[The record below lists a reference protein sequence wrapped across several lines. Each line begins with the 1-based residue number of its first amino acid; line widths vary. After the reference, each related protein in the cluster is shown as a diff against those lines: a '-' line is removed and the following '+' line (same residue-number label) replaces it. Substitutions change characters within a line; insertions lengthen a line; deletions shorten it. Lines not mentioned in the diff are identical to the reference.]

1 MFNKDTNP
9 DEFDKIFAVYP
20 GNPGRKPFWVTIID
34 TTMDTRPE
42 HESFETWEKL
52 FEGLNVL
59 VNSAK
64 IKSCVLFCE
73 DLWEGLGLSGNP
85 VSSDDWE
92 SFYTKASKDIHLTFF
107 KNKY

>member
-64 IKSCVLFCE
+64 IKSCSKTI
-73 DLWEGLGLSGNP
+73 WIGL
-85 VSSDDWE
+85 E
-92 SFYTKASKDIHLTFF
+92 SPCFYFGATVWLRPGVPG
-107 KNKY
+107 